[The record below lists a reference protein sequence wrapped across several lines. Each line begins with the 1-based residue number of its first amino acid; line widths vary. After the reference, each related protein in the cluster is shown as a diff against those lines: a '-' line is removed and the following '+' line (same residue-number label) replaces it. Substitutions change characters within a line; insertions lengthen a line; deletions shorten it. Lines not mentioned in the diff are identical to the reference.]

1 MSTATEENED
11 ANMKVNNE
19 EAVAA
24 PNETMEVEGAEDQP
38 TITLRDPTTRPVY
51 KLSVKLIDT
60 YKYINKVVI
69 FYNDISNMPII
80 SHSL

>member
-1 MSTATEENED
+1 MSTVTEENED
-11 ANMKVNNE
+11 TNMKVNNE

-38 TITLRDPTTRPVY
+38 AVALRDPTTRPVY

-69 FYNDISNMPII
+69 FYNNVPSLPII
-80 SHSL
+80 PHSL